1 MRLSSAWFGT
11 RACRSAAARRRRQS
25 AVVLAALSVTGLL
38 AGCGSFGQAGA
49 ASLPV
54 VKVGV
59 VPGVDNATL
68 YLAKK
73 LGYFTRAGVDV
84 KIVDFTSV
92 ASELHMLS
100 TGQVNVAAGD
110 YGDLF
115 ARQPALQKSAFKIL
129 ADGYDA
135 APGVAEIMTMP
146 NSPVQTPAALANVTI
161 GAPDTDVVSAP
172 AGSPSSLLIA
182 SATSVLIGDKVNSS
196 VVNWKNMPQAQE
208 ISQLVSGQLKAILVT
223 EPYVYQAQQAGAVE
237 LLDVCSGATAGIPLS
252 GYFTSASWAR
262 NNPQAV
268 AAFRKGLA
276 RANADASMPGPIQS
290 VLPQYAHYSPQ
301 EANLITTG
309 VYPLSTVAAN
319 IQRTADT
326 MWSVGMIPQQLD
338 VGSMI
343 AR

>member
-1 MRLSSAWFGT
+1 MSLSPAWI
-11 RACRSAAARRRRQS
+11 RARAPRTPARRLRRTAATL
-25 AVVLAALSVTGLL
+25 AVLGATGLL
-38 AGCGSFGQAGA
+38 AGCGPFSAAGA

-54 VKVGV
+54 IKVGV

-68 YLAKK
+68 FLAKK

-92 ASELHMLS
+92 ATELHMLS

-115 ARQPALQKSAFKIL
+115 ARQSALQKDAFRIL

-146 NSPVQTPAALANVTI
+146 NSPVRTPADLANVAI

-172 AGSPSSLLIA
+172 ARAPDSLLIA

-196 VVNWKNMPQAQE
+196 LLSWKNMPQQRE
-208 ISQLVSGQLKAILVT
+208 ISELVRGQLKAILVT
-223 EPYVYQAQQAGAVE
+223 EPYVYLAQQAGAVE

-252 GYFTSASWAR
+252 GYFTSASWAD
-262 NNPQAV
+262 NHLK
-268 AAFRKGLA
+268 AAADFRAGLDK
-276 RANADASMPGPIQS
+276 ANADASMPGPVQS
-290 VLPQYAHYSPQ
+290 VLPKYAHYTKP
-301 EANLITTG
+301 EAALITTG
-309 VYPLSTVAAN
+309 VYPLSTVTAS
-319 IQRTADT
+319 IQRTANT
-326 MWSVGMIPQQLD
+326 MTYVGMIPTQLD
-338 VGSMI
+338 VSQMI
-343 AR
+343 VK

>member
-1 MRLSSAWFGT
+1 MRLSSGRTA
-11 RACRSAAARRRRQS
+11 SAADRPRARRLR
-25 AVVLAALSVTGLL
+25 LAAAALAVLSGCALL
-38 AGCGSFGQAGA
+38 AACGPLSAAGA
-49 ASLPV
+49 AGLPV

-68 YLAKK
+68 FLGKK
-73 LGYFTRAGVDV
+73 LGYFTRAGINV

-92 ASELHMLS
+92 ATELHMLS

-115 ARQPALQKSAFKIL
+115 ASRPELQKNAFKIL

-135 APGVAEIMTMP
+135 APGVAEIMTLP
-146 NSPVQTPAALANVTI
+146 NSPVQTPGQLATVTI

-172 AGSPSSLLIA
+172 AQAPDSLLIA

-196 VVNWKNMPQAQE
+196 LVNWKNLPQPQE
-208 ISQLVSGQLKAILVT
+208 ISELVHGQLKAILVT

-252 GYFTSASWAR
+252 GYFTSASWAA
-262 NNPQAV
+262 NNPKA
-268 AAFRKGLA
+268 ASAFRAGLEQA
-276 RANADASMPGPIQS
+276 DADASMPGPVQS
-290 VLPQYAHYSPQ
+290 VLPQYARYTKQ
-301 EANLITTG
+301 EAALIATG
-309 VYPLSTVAAN
+309 VYPLSTLAAS
-319 IQRTADT
+319 IQRTANT
-326 MWSVGMIPQQLD
+326 MWSVGMIPGQLD
-338 VGSMI
+338 VSQMI